1 MHKFRRLLVSF
12 DSRLNQHLP
21 CPLPLELLL
30 ESQCFYIE
38 TVHPVCS
45 LSLRIIIFKH
55 KYIATVS
62 SPVLLACIINEQYS
76 PRCLTLL
83 CGVTTEQ

>member
-12 DSRLNQHLP
+12 DSRLNQH
-21 CPLPLELLL
+21 LPLELLL

-55 KYIATVS
+55 KYLATVF